1 VADKVL
7 PLSAPELTVFPA
19 FRLAALLLF
28 MLESLEFCLSMRDVR
43 AGRPLRRSQMASM
56 SQMICM
62 KGRTSTRMFMAKTKK
77 SANESPP
84 PPPEPPVEY
93 ALGDRSSKATMRVI
107 LRAVVSPTL
116 RQPCCFC
123 AWHSFVA
130 ASRSIRAHA
139 GGKRPA
145 MCTWASGQKVGGAG
159 KEADRA
165 CSGSSLRT
173 RLACLPSC
181 AQRT

>member
-93 ALGDRSSKATMRVI
+93 ALGDIFIKPRKSVRQVITREKICSLARRLFTRGWYHITARRKENVRKKA
-107 LRAVVSPTL
+107 RA
-116 RQPCCFC
+116 
-123 AWHSFVA
+123 
-130 ASRSIRAHA
+130 
-139 GGKRPA
+139 
-145 MCTWASGQKVGGAG
+145 TWMAVP
-159 KEADRA
+159 R
-165 CSGSSLRT
+165 
-173 RLACLPSC
+173 
-181 AQRT
+181 